1 MKQIYASK
9 NKHKKW
15 NDSDPSLH
23 SSCMAMLWWFILR
36 FVGQQCMNQ
45 FSTNFLWC

>member
-9 NKHKKW
+9 NKYK
-15 NDSDPSLH
+15 NGMIQMSLH
-23 SSCMAMLWWFILR
+23 SSCMAMLWWFISR
-36 FVGQQCMNQ
+36 FVGQLGMNW